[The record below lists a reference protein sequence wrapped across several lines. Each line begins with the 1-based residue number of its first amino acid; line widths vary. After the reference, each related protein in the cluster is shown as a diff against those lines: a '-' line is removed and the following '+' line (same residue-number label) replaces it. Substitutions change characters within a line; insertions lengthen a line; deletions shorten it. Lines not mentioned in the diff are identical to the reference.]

1 MVHRISR
8 CLDVRKLMTKEEY
21 DPNNDGKISLGI
33 IDIDQDLNM
42 GSHNIVLDEG
52 AKVDGV
58 DISEHTHSLSVTSVS
73 KNPTL
78 YSYSFG
84 DAHGD
89 HVLAELNHN
98 FNTEHALISYSMYVK
113 NTGSIGWAFW
123 VRLYIND
130 VKVAEDIRDTD
141 AGEEHRYCFLKELEV
156 DEGENIPVKVIASI
170 PDHEPA
176 NLKGECLIVKSYELL
191 PPSQS

>member
-73 KNPTL
+73 DNPTL
-78 YSYSFG
+78 YSHSVDNQAG
-84 DAHGD
+84 EWKVG
-89 HVLAELNHN
+89 ELTHD
-98 FNTEHALISYSMYVK
+98 FNTEHALISYGIRFK
-113 NTGSIGWAFW
+113 NRSNYAYNFYI
-123 VRLYIND
+123 RLYINGQKVSEHNRNVTQYEEKKFGFLEVLEVQQGSGISVE
-130 VKVAEDIRDTD
+130 VKVYVGVDKSYD
-141 AGEEHRYCFLKELEV
+141 LEGLSLV
-156 DEGENIPVKVIASI
+156 
-170 PDHEPA
+170 
-176 NLKGECLIVKSYELL
+176 VKSYELL